1 MMGLE
6 NMSNLGTPELIVLG
20 ILILWLFGT
29 DRLKELARGL
39 GKGAKELKEIKNEFE
54 NPEEKNR
61 NL

>member
-29 DRLKELARGL
+29 DRLKELVRGL

>member
-1 MMGLE
+1 MGP
-6 NMSNLGTPELIVLG
+6 PELIILG
-20 ILILWLFGT
+20 IIILWLFGT

-54 NPEEKNR
+54 NPEKKNN